1 MKSNPKYKGKWTPPK
16 IQNPNYKGRW
26 SAQLIDNPNFYEVDP
41 YSQLTP
47 VTAIGFELWT
57 MSRNI
62 IFDNIFI
69 AKDAGLADKFAAQ
82 TFNVK
87 KEMEAI
93 AERIENPPRNF
104 FQGLIDAT
112 EEKPWLWAVYILCL
126 LVPII
131 GISAYFFGR
140 KSVPSN
146 DDVKKTD
153 DYQPDDE
160 NEDVIDEKD
169 AVEDSEENPDEPGPS
184 TRHRRASQAS
194 IGSQKKTG
202 RESDA

>member
-1 MKSNPKYKGKWTPPK
+1 
-16 IQNPNYKGRW
+16 
-26 SAQLIDNPNFYEVDP
+26 
-41 YSQLTP
+41 
-47 VTAIGFELWT
+47 

-69 AKDAGLADKFAAQ
+69 ANNAALAEKFATQ
-82 TFNVK
+82 TFNIK
-87 KEMEAI
+87 KEMEGI

-112 EEKPWLWAVYILCL
+112 EEKPWLWAVYILCA

-131 GISAYFFGR
+131 GVSAYFFGR

-146 DDVKKTD
+146 DDAKKTD

-160 NEDVIDEKD
+160 NDDVVDEKD
-169 AVEDSEENPDEPGPS
+169 GVEDSEENLNEPGPS
-184 TRHRRASQAS
+184 TRRRRASQS
-194 IGSQKKTG
+194 STGSQKKTV